1 MGTSVVPIGNKA
13 TERGATVT
21 TEVGWCIDIWR
32 AKFQLEICGKKK
44 KSKFCSPSSSLVPL
58 EFLFLFGRAA
68 QDVGVLAP
76 QSGTEPLP
84 PAMAHA
90 ASPGK
95 PSFWILGSWILAPQ
109 FKSFWTRH
117 SKWHRP
123 AKKPSGQVSSDRSQ
137 EGNVIEGRGSCRKT
151 PPERLSRLQPSRTG
165 ASEPDR
171 SFPAEM
177 DSQFAN
183 LS

>member
-1 MGTSVVPIGNKA
+1 MW
-13 TERGATVT
+13 E
-21 TEVGWCIDIWR
+21 
-32 AKFQLEICGKKK
+32 KK

-58 EFLFLFGRAA
+58 EFFFLFGRAT

-90 ASPGK
+90 GSPGK

-109 FKSFWTRH
+109 FRSFWTRH

-137 EGNVIEGRGSCRKT
+137 EGNVIEGRGSCRKI
-151 PPERLSRLQPSRTG
+151 PPERLSRLQPNRTG